1 MTKRV
6 VVGELGEVIE
16 EGKEFSL
23 VKIGDNRVWI
33 RNDKIIDIWDIHQ
46 YAQEMMVQDA
56 GY

>member
-6 VVGELGEVIE
+6 VVGELGEVTQ

-23 VKIGDNRVWI
+23 VKIGDKEVWV
-33 RNDKIIDIWDIHQ
+33 RNDKIIDCWDVHHYI
-46 YAQEMMVQDA
+46 QEMGLQDA